1 MYIETLGKRYN
12 LVEFNSYGTYIGD
25 KPSYVLEL
33 LLDCTVDDFD
43 KNDFKGTIIISADQ
57 YHIFF
62 CYELSEWYEED
73 GCVKVICVK

>member
-25 KPSYVLEL
+25 TPNYVLEL
-33 LLDCTVDDFD
+33 LIDCTIEEFDKDDF
-43 KNDFKGTIIISADQ
+43 KSTIIINADQ

-62 CYELSEWYEED
+62 CYKLSEWYEEN
-73 GCVKVICVK
+73 GYIKVICVR